1 MAGSL
6 GFASRLGGRGS
17 VTAEQAAAQ
26 MYSNGIVSG
35 FVVSPATPTA
45 NMTVKVGGVAGT
57 PDVMVATNAVG
68 NNVFLKNRNTD
79 AFTLSMTAPASNSV
93 IYSIVGFTDDLSV
106 ATSDATSVADNP
118 SKCGVIAVSGTS
130 AASPV
135 APSDAQ
141 IRTAITTAGF
151 TGSQAAYGVL
161 GYVTLT
167 SATTTITAPNISQAG
182 LAASLSVANL
192 NGGTT
197 AGVLNTD
204 ANGVVSVSEWK
215 NYTPTLTGV
224 SGGTLTVAR
233 YVKVGKTVFFKLHY
247 TLAGA
252 GVTGSITFT
261 LPSTANETGNDYQK
275 PIGTAAI
282 VDAGTALYDGKTIF
296 ADNTYT
302 KAAIRAINAAGSYST
317 LTNTSSTVPFTWGA
331 GDFFSVEGCYE
342 EA

>member
-93 IYSIVGFTDDLSV
+93 IYAIVGFTDDLSV
-106 ATSDATSVADNP
+106 ATTDATSISDNP
-118 SKCGVIAVSGTS
+118 SKCGLIAVAGTS

-141 IRTAITTAGF
+141 IRTAITSAGF

-161 GYVTLT
+161 GYVTLAST
-167 SATTTITAPNISQAG
+167 TTTITTPNISQVGRTA
-182 LAASLSVANL
+182 LLSADKI

-197 AGVLNTD
+197 AGVLTTD
-204 ANGVVSVSEWK
+204 ASGSVSA
-215 NYTPTLTGV
+215 TPVQYIEQTTANPQ
-224 SGGTLTVAR
+224 LTVATS
-233 YVKVGKTVFFKLHY
+233 GKYRIDASLFGYSGTVADTTFGINI
-247 TLAGA
+247 AGTPTITRPVYGQYNKTCSFTIVRSLTA
-252 GVTGSITFT
+252 SQVVATTGSAG
-261 LPSTANETGNDYQK
+261 SS
-275 PIGTAAI
+275 
-282 VDAGTALYDGKTIF
+282 GTAL
-296 ADNTYT
+296 N
-302 KAAIRAINAAGSYST
+302 T
-317 LTNTSSTVPFTWGA
+317 LTLTRIG
-331 GDFFSVEGCYE
+331 
-342 EA
+342 

>member
-93 IYSIVGFTDDLSV
+93 IYAIVGFTDDLSV
-106 ATSDATSVADNP
+106 ATTDATSISDNP
-118 SKCGVIAVSGTS
+118 SKCGLIAVAGTS

-141 IRTAITTAGF
+141 IRTAITSAGF

-161 GYVTLT
+161 GYVTLAST
-167 SATTTITAPNISQAG
+167 TTTITAPNISQVG
-182 LAASLSVANL
+182 CTTPLSVAKI
-192 NGGTT
+192 NGGST
-197 AGVLNTD
+197 AGVLTTN
-204 ANGVVSVSEWK
+204 ASGVVSPGGNYSTSEVATNTTWVDGK
-215 NYTPTLTGV
+215 AIYKKTIN
-224 SGGTLTVAR
+224 GTINFAASTRVITTVATGISTIDKLIDVQGFYDR
-233 YVKVGKTVFFKLHY
+233 GHSTLGQRNYVTFGGGWESSSPGSQAVVFGGYYDSASQNFIM
-247 TLAGA
+247 
-252 GVTGSITFT
+252 VTKSDI
-261 LPSTANETGNDYQK
+261 
-275 PIGTAAI
+275 
-282 VDAGTALYDGKTIF
+282 AGTSKEYSLTLF
-296 ADNTYT
+296 YT
-302 KAAIRAINAAGSYST
+302 K
-317 LTNTSSTVPFTWGA
+317 V
-331 GDFFSVEGCYE
+331 
-342 EA
+342 

>member
-17 VTAEQAAAQ
+17 ATGEQAAAQ

-151 TGSQAAYGVL
+151 TGSQAAYGVI

-167 SATTTITAPNISQAG
+167 STTTTITAPNISQTG
-182 LAASLSVANL
+182 RTASLNIAKL
-192 NGGTT
+192 YAGTT
-197 AGVLNTD
+197 AGVLATDSSGVVTASSMSSATTD
-204 ANGVVSVSEWK
+204 ANGWSVRTYGPITIASK
-215 NYTPTLTGV
+215 
-224 SGGTLTVAR
+224 
-233 YVKVGKTVFFKLHY
+233 VKSFT
-247 TLAGA
+247 
-252 GVTGSITFT
+252 TGSISQGTTTPATQTGNNRPVTFT
-261 LPSTANETGNDYQK
+261 TSSVVLGFIDIIGGTANAGDVN
-275 PIGTAAI
+275 TARENAFSNI
-282 VDAGTALYDGKTIF
+282 YD
-296 ADNTYT
+296 
-302 KAAIRAINAAGSYST
+302 
-317 LTNTSSTVPFTWGA
+317 LMTSSIIATRIATGS
-331 GDFFSVEGCYE
+331 GSVTNGRIFQILTYIG
-342 EA
+342 

>member
-45 NMTVKVGGVAGT
+45 NMTVRVGGVAGT

-93 IYSIVGFTDDLSV
+93 IYAIVGFTDDLSV
-106 ATSDATSVADNP
+106 ATTDATSISDNP
-118 SKCGVIAVSGTS
+118 SKCGLIAVAGTS

-141 IRTAITTAGF
+141 IRTAITSAGF

-161 GYVTLT
+161 GYVTLAST
-167 SATTTITAPNISQAG
+167 TTTITAPNISQVG
-182 LAASLSVANL
+182 CITPLSVSKL

-197 AGVLNTD
+197 AGVLTTNSSGAVSALGNYSTSELSTNTTW
-204 ANGVVSVSEWK
+204 V
-215 NYTPTLTGV
+215 
-224 SGGTLTVAR
+224 
-233 YVKVGKTVFFKLHY
+233 
-247 TLAGA
+247 
-252 GVTGSITFT
+252 
-261 LPSTANETGNDYQK
+261 
-275 PIGTAAI
+275 
-282 VDAGTALYDGKTIF
+282 DGKTIYKKTVNF
-296 ADNTYT
+296 GALPNSAVKNVAHGIVGLSWLVNLEGMSRTGSTFMALNRSASSFVVWNADTTNITVTANSDLSSYTTTYITIYYT
-302 KAAIRAINAAGSYST
+302 KT
-317 LTNTSSTVPFTWGA
+317 
-331 GDFFSVEGCYE
+331 
-342 EA
+342 

>member
-35 FVVSPATPTA
+35 FVISPATPTA
-45 NMTVKVGGVAGT
+45 NMTVTVGGVAGT

-93 IYSIVGFTDDLSV
+93 IYSVVGFTDDLSV

-118 SKCGVIAVSGTS
+118 SKCGLIAVAGTS

-141 IRTAITTAGF
+141 IRTAITSAGF

-161 GYVTLT
+161 GYVTLAST
-167 SATTTITAPNISQAG
+167 TTTITAPNISQVG
-182 LAASLSVANL
+182 RTTPLSVAKV
-192 NGGTT
+192 NGGST
-197 AGVLNTD
+197 AGVLTTD
-204 ANGVVSVSEWK
+204 ASGNVSSESRDFTTAEF
-215 NYTPTLTGV
+215 NTG
-224 SGGTLTVAR
+224 A
-233 YVKVGKTVFFKLHY
+233 KW
-247 TLAGA
+247 
-252 GVTGSITFT
+252 I
-261 LPSTANETGNDYQK
+261 
-275 PIGTAAI
+275 
-282 VDAGTALYDGKTIF
+282 DGKTIYRRSYSWAVTASGSEQGYTDASISYANMGNIIRTEGGLKTSAANWEF
-296 ADNTYT
+296 YPFGYVNPAAATLQNFQFKFGYTANAFQIRYNAGTSGTANITVYYT
-302 KAAIRAINAAGSYST
+302 K
-317 LTNTSSTVPFTWGA
+317 P
-331 GDFFSVEGCYE
+331 
-342 EA
+342 